1 MFASTTSVALVGVD
15 PQPVRVEVHVAGGGA
30 RFSLVGLPDTAVR
43 EAKERVQAALAS
55 SGYEWPSRTVTVSLA
70 PADLPKAGSAYDL
83 PIAIGV
89 LAASGVID
97 KAATDVVA
105 LGELAL
111 DGSLRAPRGGLAAAQ
126 VARDHG
132 VPVVVSMDS
141 YHEAALVTDVDLRPA
156 RTLREAI
163 EVALDGSSCPAVTAP
178 PVPRTVLPIDLSEVR
193 GQATARRALE
203 IAAAGGHH
211 LLLSGPPGSGK
222 TMLARCLPSVLPQ
235 LGDEQALAAA
245 QAWAAAGLAR
255 SEKRLAPFRS
265 PHHSITLAA
274 LVGGGN
280 GLPGPGEVT
289 LAHHG
294 VLFLDEL
301 GEFPSHLL
309 DALRQP
315 LEEGYVDVARRSGSV
330 RFPTQLQLV
339 AATNP
344 CPCGHS
350 GDARTACRCLP
361 GAVER
366 YRRRLS
372 GPLLDRFDLRV
383 SVSAVGAADLAAPPS
398 EPSEQVAL
406 RVAAARL
413 QQQERGVLN
422 ARMGRSALD
431 AMTVSDD
438 ARALLAGAFD
448 QLQLTGRGWDRVRR
462 VARTIADLAASTPI
476 GGSHMAEALALR
488 GSW

>member
-15 PQPVRVEVHVAGGGA
+15 PRPVRVEVHVGGGGA

-55 SGYEWPSRTVTVSLA
+55 SGFEWPSRTVTVSLA

-83 PIAIGV
+83 PIALGV

-126 VARDHG
+126 VAKELD
-132 VPVVVSMDS
+132 VPAVLSVDS
-141 YHEAALVTDVDLRPA
+141 YHEASLVVGATLRPA
-156 RTLREAI
+156 CSLREAI
-163 EVALDGSSCPAVTAP
+163 DVATGGTSRPPPPAIKSPPSSGS
-178 PVPRTVLPIDLSEVR
+178 LDLSAVR

-222 TMLARCLPSVLPQ
+222 TMLARCLPGVLPP
-235 LGDEQALAAA
+235 LGDDAALAAA
-245 QAWAAAGLAR
+245 QAWAAAGLPR
-255 SEKRLAPFRS
+255 SSTRLPPFRS

-315 LEEGYVDVARRSGSV
+315 LEEGFVDVARRSGSV
-330 RFPTQLQLV
+330 RFPSRLQLV

-344 CPCGHS
+344 CPCGHA
-350 GDARTACRCLP
+350 GDRRTACRCSP

-383 SVSAVGAADLAAPPS
+383 SVSSVDAADLGTSPAEATAAVKARVT
-398 EPSEQVAL
+398 VARNGQL
-406 RVAAARL
+406 RRGMLNAHMGRDSLDAMAIDKAAARL
-413 QQQERGVLN
+413 LV
-422 ARMGRSALD
+422 A
-431 AMTVSDD
+431 
-438 ARALLAGAFD
+438 AFD
-448 QLQLTGRGWDRVRR
+448 DLALTGRGWDRVRR
-462 VARTIADLAASTPI
+462 ISRTIADLAGAIAVTEA
-476 GGSHMAEALALR
+476 HMAEALALR
-488 GSW
+488 GP